1 MKQLYCAGDVTVEYE
16 HTKSLSRLTLTD
28 TTPECG
34 VTYTNTTLCM
44 VYRLDS
50 TRIRAS
56 VGGSLQSGMNTMN
69 DSGSWDSDRR
79 LCRQTMTLDLQST
92 TPGYQVVTTWMADC
106 LRTGK
111 PAW

>member
-16 HTKSLSRLTLTD
+16 HAKSLSRLTLTD

-34 VTYTNTTLCM
+34 ATYTNTTLCM